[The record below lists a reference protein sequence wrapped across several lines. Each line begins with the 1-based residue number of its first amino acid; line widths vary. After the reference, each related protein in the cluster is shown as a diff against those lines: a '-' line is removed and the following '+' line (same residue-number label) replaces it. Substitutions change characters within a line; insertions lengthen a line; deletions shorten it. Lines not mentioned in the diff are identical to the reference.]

1 MAETVKKSILIVDD
15 EELNREI
22 LGQIFED
29 EYNIIMASN
38 GKEALMQLNEHMKEI
53 VLILL
58 DLVMPVVSGYQVLK
72 VLNAKGIQKKIPII
86 LVTANTDEKVML
98 SCYDLG
104 AVDFIL
110 KPFNSQV
117 IRKRGLNM
125 IEMYLNR
132 QKLEAVVKK
141 QKRELSEK
149 EVEIEQFQGKMIDV
163 MSNIVEF
170 RNLESGLHVKR
181 IKGLTGILA
190 QTCMENYPE
199 YELTRERIDLMV
211 TASAMHDIGKIAIP
225 DGILL
230 KPSRLTDDERQVMMT
245 HTTKGCEILKMLG
258 DVQAE
263 DQYNA
268 CYDICRHHHERYD
281 GNGYPDGLK
290 GEEISIEAQIV
301 SIADVYDALVSE
313 RVYKSAFDKETA
325 YRMICQGECGAFSE
339 KLLNCLTL
347 SKEAIELFMD
357 SNQ

>member
-1 MAETVKKSILIVDD
+1 MSKCILIVDD
-15 EELNREI
+15 EEMNREI

-29 EYNIIMASN
+29 RYEIIMASN
-38 GKEALMQLNEHMKEI
+38 GKEALMQLNEHMKDI
-53 VLILL
+53 ALILL

-72 VLNAKGIQKKIPII
+72 VLSAKGIQKKIPII

-104 AVDFIL
+104 AVDFIG

-125 IEMYLNR
+125 IEMYQNR
-132 QKLEAVVKK
+132 QKLESIVRK

-149 EVEIEQFQGKMIDV
+149 EVKLEQFQGKMIDV

-181 IKGLTGILA
+181 IKGLTSILA

-199 YELTRERIDLMV
+199 YGLTTERIELMV
-211 TASAMHDIGKIAIP
+211 TASAMHDIGKISIP
-225 DGILL
+225 DSILL
-230 KPSRLTDDERQVMMT
+230 KPSRLTEDEYQIMMT

-258 DVQAE
+258 EVQDE
-263 DQYNA
+263 EQYNA

-301 SIADVYDALVSE
+301 SVADVYDALVSE

-325 YRMICQGECGAFSE
+325 YQMICQGDCGVFSE
-339 KLLNCLTL
+339 KLLNCLAL
-347 SKEAIELFMD
+347 SKGAIELFMD

>member
-1 MAETVKKSILIVDD
+1 MDKSILIVDD
-15 EELNREI
+15 EEMNREI
-22 LGQIFED
+22 LGQIFQD
-29 EYNIIMASN
+29 QYHIIMASN
-38 GKEALMQLNEHMKEI
+38 GKEALLQINEHIREI
-53 VLILL
+53 ALILL

-72 VLNAKGIQKKIPII
+72 VLSAKGIQKKIPII

-104 AVDFIL
+104 AVDFIG

-117 IRKRGLNM
+117 IRRRGLNM
-125 IEMYLNR
+125 IEMYGNR
-132 QKLEAVVKK
+132 QKLEAIVKK

-149 EVEIEQFQGKMIDV
+149 EIKLEQFQEKMIDV

-170 RNLESGLHVKR
+170 RNLESGQHVKR

-190 QTCMENYPE
+190 QTCMETYPE
-199 YELTRERIDLMV
+199 YGLTRERIELMV
-211 TASAMHDIGKIAIP
+211 MASAMHDIGKIAIS
-225 DGILL
+225 DSILL
-230 KPSRLTDDERQVMMT
+230 KPGRLTEDERQVMMS

-258 DVQAE
+258 DVQDE
-263 DQYNA
+263 SQYNA

-301 SIADVYDALVSE
+301 SVADVYDALVSE
-313 RVYKSAFDKETA
+313 RVYKAAFDKETA
-325 YRMICQGECGAFSE
+325 YNMICNGECGVFSE
-339 KLLNCLTL
+339 KLLHCLAL
-347 SKEAIELFMD
+347 SKDTIELFMD

>member
-1 MAETVKKSILIVDD
+1 MKKSILIVDD
-15 EELNREI
+15 EEINREI

-38 GKEALMQLNEHMKEI
+38 GKEALLQLNERMKEI

-58 DLVMPVVSGYQVLK
+58 DLVMPVVSGYQVLN

-104 AVDFIL
+104 AVDFIG

-125 IEMYLNR
+125 IEMYWNR
-132 QKLEAVVKK
+132 QKLEAIVKK

-149 EVEIEQFQGKMIDV
+149 EVKLEQFQGKMIDV

-199 YELTRERIDLMV
+199 YGLTRERIDLMV

-225 DGILL
+225 DTILL

-258 DVQAE
+258 EVQDE
-263 DQYNA
+263 EQYNA

-301 SIADVYDALVSE
+301 SVADVYDALVSE

-325 YRMICQGECGAFSE
+325 YRMICQGECGVFSE

-347 SKEAIELFMD
+347 SKGTIELFMD